1 MDERRIRRIAYI
13 TVAVLGIGALLYL
26 GLKHALW
33 AILPF
38 LLAWMIA
45 TATRP
50 LAERISSRTG
60 LPKRAVR
67 VILTVLI
74 SLSFIGGACL
84 VIWALASELWR
95 LLGGLGDGSVLRRI
109 VDGIS
114 SLGPLGDIF
123 DSFGERLS
131 DVFYELLVS
140 VASRLGGAV
149 TSLIGAVPRALLF
162 ILITV
167 IASVYF
173 ALDLEGINRAARRIT
188 PPGLYSLLLRMR
200 RGFFDIGLKY
210 LRSYLLLML
219 LTFAVMLTG
228 LLILGRPYALLLA
241 FVIAALDVLPVLGV
255 GIIIL
260 PWGIYELALGEA
272 RVGIGLFILLAVYE
286 LIRQL
291 AEPKIIG
298 KQLGVHP
305 VLTLFLVYASY
316 TVFGIGGILLVPIS
330 VVLINI
336 ALGKNNS
343 AKIEKLTAPEH
354 DGA

>member
-1 MDERRIRRIAYI
+1 MNERRIRQIAYI
-13 TVAVLGIGALLYL
+13 TVALLGIGVLLYL
-26 GLKHALW
+26 LFKHVLVAV
-33 AILPF
+33 LPF
-38 LLAWMIA
+38 ILAWMIA
-45 TATRP
+45 SATRRA
-50 LAERISSRTG
+50 AERVSARIK
-60 LPKRAVR
+60 LPARALR
-67 VILTVLI
+67 AILAVLI
-74 SLSFIGGACL
+74 SLSFIGGLGLA
-84 VIWALASELWR
+84 VWALASELWR
-95 LLGGLGDGSVLRRI
+95 LLGGIGDGSVLRRI
-109 VDGIS
+109 VDGLG

-140 VASRLGGAV
+140 IAGTLGGAV
-149 TSLIGAVPRALLF
+149 TSLIGAVPKVLLF

-173 ALDLEGINRAARRIT
+173 ALDLEAINATLRRIT
-188 PPGLYSLLLRMR
+188 PPRLLGFLSRIR
-200 RGFFDIGLKY
+200 ESFFDIGLKY

-219 LTFAVMLTG
+219 LTFMIMLIG

-241 FVIAALDVLPVLGV
+241 FVIAVLDILPVLGV

-260 PWGIYELALGEA
+260 PWGIYELSLGDT

-316 TVFGIGGILLVPIS
+316 TVFGIGGILLVPVS

-336 ALGKNNS
+336 ALGKNNT
-343 AKIEKLTAPEH
+343 AKVEKLTVSEH
-354 DGA
+354 DGS